1 MQMTPINFQYS
12 PKTLTTAETVIKVR
26 TSEFD
31 SQDKIIRIVG
41 NATPVTGLSKPL
53 GVSGMDLQDIILYD
67 D

>member
-12 PKTLTTAETVIKVR
+12 PKTLTTAETVITGR

-53 GVSGMDLQDIILYD
+53 GVSGMDLQDIILFD